1 MAQAQLS
8 FHKFPR
14 ALLSDLPRLAY
25 PWGNFWKSGS
35 FLFHICINCEFT
47 YLKFSKKQFSG
58 QQMPSSGLSHSRG
71 ARLCPPKRSPRG
83 PGGEKGVLMG
93 RRGL

>member
-14 ALLSDLPRLAY
+14 ALLSDWPKLAY
-25 PWGNFWKSGS
+25 PWGNFWKSPGS

-47 YLKFSKKQFSG
+47 YLKFSKKQ
-58 QQMPSSGLSHSRG
+58 
-71 ARLCPPKRSPRG
+71 
-83 PGGEKGVLMG
+83 
-93 RRGL
+93 